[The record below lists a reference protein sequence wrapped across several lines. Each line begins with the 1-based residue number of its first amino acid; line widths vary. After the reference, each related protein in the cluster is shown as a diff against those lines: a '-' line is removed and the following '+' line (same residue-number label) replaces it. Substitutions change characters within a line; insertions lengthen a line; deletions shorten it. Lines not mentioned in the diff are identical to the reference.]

1 MSLDLNNINV
11 LNYNQNPIFVDDTN
25 RNSYKFAAS
34 RDGIR
39 PSINTLTINE
49 IKAIYNNSELF
60 QTGWLTFED
69 EEKEAVFAEL
79 RVNDWKD
86 ILSNSDIVEILT
98 HPTAD
103 GLQKIIDIKEV
114 TYFDRVRIELL
125 KLIQDDAPIIAKVKD
140 IVSVRHK
147 ELQDRKRKSDIVV
160 KEKDIPVVIDDAK
173 AKELEAQN
181 IALQSQLDE
190 MKAMM
195 AQLMAMQ
202 NQNVAQNTTSAVE
215 EKTATNSTTKRTYSG
230 SKKTTKK

>member
-49 IKAIYNNSELF
+49 VKAIYNNSELF

-69 EEKEAVFAEL
+69 EYKEAVFTEL

-98 HPTAD
+98 HPTTD

-140 IVSVRHK
+140 IVDVRHR
-147 ELQDRKRKSDIVV
+147 ELQDRKRNSEITI

-181 IALQSQLDE
+181 IALQSQLDAQKE
-190 MKAMM
+190 QMEKQTALMEELMKKLASIE
-195 AQLMAMQ
+195 
-202 NQNVAQNTTSAVE
+202 NNVS
-215 EKTATNSTTKRTYSG
+215 TATSSA
-230 SKKTTKK
+230 TKKPVGRPPKNKQ

>member
-49 IKAIYNNSELF
+49 VKAIYNNSELF

-69 EEKEAVFAEL
+69 EYKEAVFTEL

-98 HPTAD
+98 HPTTD

-140 IVSVRHK
+140 IVDVRHR
-147 ELQDRKRKSDIVV
+147 ELQDRKRNSEITI

-181 IALQSQLDE
+181 IALQSQLDAQKE
-190 MKAMM
+190 QMEKQTALMEELMKKLASIENN
-195 AQLMAMQ
+195 A
-202 NQNVAQNTTSAVE
+202 S
-215 EKTATNSTTKRTYSG
+215 TATSSA
-230 SKKTTKK
+230 TKKPVGRPPKNKQ